1 MRNKSKVY
9 QITDEEFKEL
19 IANNY
24 SYSDCLRKLGLGTRG
39 GHSTD
44 VIKKRIK
51 ELGCTTEHFKQ
62 TNSSGWIPHK
72 LVLED
77 VFAQNSCTNSSH
89 TVRKLVLRHNLLP
102 YKCALCGIT
111 EWAGKPISLQLHHE
125 NGIKTDNRLENLKFL
140 CPNCHAQTDNYGSK
154 NKQTQPTQTKRIV
167 VENISHKNK
176 YSAEET
182 NKETMT
188 KRPNKETLEFLINNH
203 TNVEIGKMYN
213 VAPQTISKWMK
224 VYGIERKKYFELISE
239 DLRKQYEKGKTI
251 HELAETY
258 NVASNTMREYLHKLG
273 FKFNG
278 NLIPIN
284 IYDYKTNKYIC
295 TCKSIEEAMRHFKY
309 HSFKTIK
316 KACET
321 GKEFKG
327 CRLEYTNQ
335 NNII

>member
-77 VFAQNSCTNSSH
+77 VFSQNSCTNSSH

-154 NKQTQPTQTKRIV
+154 NKQTISDKTEFSVEKTK
-167 VENISHKNK
+167 
-176 YSAEET
+176 
-182 NKETMT
+182 KEIIT
-188 KRPNKETLEFLINNH
+188 KRPDKETLESLINNH
-203 TNVEIGKMYN
+203 TNVEIGKIYN
-213 VAPQTISKWMK
+213 VEPQTISKWIK
-224 VYGIERKKYFELISE
+224 FHEIERKSNFELIGE
-239 DLRKQYEKGKTI
+239 ELKKKYEEGKSIDELKEIYNISRTTI
-251 HELAETY
+251 
-258 NVASNTMREYLHKLG
+258 RFYLSKLG
-273 FKFNG
+273 VKFNG

-284 IYDYKTNKYIC
+284 IYNYKTNQYIC
-295 TCKSIEEAMRHFKY
+295 TCGSIEETMRYFKY
-309 HSFKTIK
+309 YDSREIK
-316 KACET
+316 KVCKNGT
-321 GKEFKG
+321 EFKG
-327 CRLEYTNQ
+327 CRLEYANQ
-335 NNII
+335 